1 MKEIVCIKF
10 LNFSLILKIK
20 DPQVNQNLILGKIKK
35 ILSSYRM
42 WKLFIESIAYF
53 FLTILLISS
62 IKVAAY
68 LPVITKYNFQ
78 KLGLPLNDSLSW
90 IFENTESSD
99 KVSAY
104 VLLHNL
110 GLNYPPFIV
119 SIIGILF
126 TSILLVSFFPK
137 EKKILRNIKKYILF
151 IFTLFGVLV
160 TLFSIWGA

>member
-1 MKEIVCIKF
+1 
-10 LNFSLILKIK
+10 
-20 DPQVNQNLILGKIKK
+20 
-35 ILSSYRM
+35 M
-42 WKLFIESIAYF
+42 WKLSIEALAYF
-53 FLTILLISS
+53 FLTILLLSS

-68 LPVITKYNFQ
+68 LPIITKYNFQ

-90 IFENTESSD
+90 IFENNEFSD

-126 TSILLVSFFPK
+126 TSVLLISFFPK
-137 EKKILRNIKKYILF
+137 EKKILRSIKNSILF
-151 IFTLFGVLV
+151 IFTVFGVLV
-160 TLFSIWGA
+160 TLFSIWGV